1 MNTIH
6 TDRESKV
13 SVSQYATFPI
23 NYILNI
29 ELDPQC
35 VCPRLG
41 LRFKG
46 Q

>member
-1 MNTIH
+1 MNTLH
-6 TDRESKV
+6 TDMESEV

-35 VCPRLG
+35 VYPRLG
-41 LRFKG
+41 FRFKG